1 MLMNIM
7 PQSRKG
13 MVAAPHYLASQT
25 GAFILQSGGNAIDAA
40 VAISAVLGV
49 VYPHMTGVGGD
60 SFFLIHDG
68 KTGTVNAYN
77 GSGRSGIR
85 ATASFYTKQGF
96 ETIPQ
101 RGPLAAVTVPGMVD
115 AWEAVWKKYGR
126 LAWDRVIEPAIRY
139 AEEGFPASPSLA
151 RWTVRDLEWLRQ
163 DTYLCE
169 TFLRDGQPL
178 QEGEL
183 VVQPQLADVLR
194 GVSLAGRGYFYEGAL
209 GQRIGAATE
218 RDGSPLTADDFAAH
232 HGEWVDPVS
241 TSYRGHDV
249 YQLPPN
255 TQGFSLL
262 MMLNMLEHTDV
273 SSIARFSPEF
283 YHLMA
288 ETVKKAFRDRDR
300 YLTDPA
306 FREIPL
312 ERLLSKAY
320 ASELW
325 HEMQSSPQAAD
336 HLSAMMGQDTAYAA
350 VTDDEGNAVSFIQ
363 SLYFDFGSAYVPDGC
378 GVILQNRGSFFSL
391 DDRKP
396 NVLEPRKRTF
406 HTLMPGMVLKNGRPY
421 LLLGTQ
427 GGEGQPQT
435 QLSILTGV
443 IDYGMTVQQAIALP
457 RWLYGRTWGDAS
469 DTLKIEHRSYEDISS
484 RLEAYGHTVEAVR
497 DYDALMGEAQGIFIA
512 EDGTFSGAAD
522 PRSDGLAI
530 GI

>member
-7 PQSRKG
+7 PQSRRG

-60 SFFLIHDG
+60 AFFLIHDG
-68 KTGTVNAYN
+68 KTGMVNAYN
-77 GSGRSGIR
+77 GSGRSGLK
-85 ATASFYTKQGF
+85 ATAAYYIKQGLD
-96 ETIPQ
+96 TIPQ

-115 AWEAVWKKYGR
+115 AWEAVWKKYGK
-126 LAWDRVIEPAIRY
+126 LPWAQVLEAAIRY

-163 DTYLCE
+163 DRYLND

-183 VVQPQLADVLR
+183 VLQPHLADVLR
-194 GVSLAGRGYFYEGAL
+194 GVSIEGRSYFYEGSL

-218 RDGSPLTADDFAAH
+218 RDGSPLTADDLAAH
-232 HGEWVDPVS
+232 HGEWVEPVQ
-241 TSYRGHDV
+241 TNYRGHDV

-306 FREIPL
+306 FRAIPL
-312 ERLLSKAY
+312 ERLLSKSY
-320 ASELW
+320 AAELW
-325 HEMQSSPQAAD
+325 YEMQSSPQAAEQV
-336 HLSAMMGQDTAYAA
+336 SAMMGQDTAYAA

-363 SLYFDFGSAYVPDGC
+363 SLYFDFGSAYVPDSC

-406 HTLMPGMVLKNGRPY
+406 HTLMPGMVLKQGRPF

-435 QLSILTGV
+435 QLSILTGI
-443 IDYGMTVQQAIALP
+443 IDYGLNVQQAIALP

-497 DYDALMGEAQGIFIA
+497 DYDALMGEAQGILID
-512 EDGTFSGAAD
+512 ENGIFSGAAD